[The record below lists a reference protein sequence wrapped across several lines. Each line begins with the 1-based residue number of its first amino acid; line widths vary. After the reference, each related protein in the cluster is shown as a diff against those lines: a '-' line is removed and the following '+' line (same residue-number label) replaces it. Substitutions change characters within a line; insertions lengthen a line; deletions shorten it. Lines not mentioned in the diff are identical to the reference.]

1 MTICKEIMNLQQL
14 PAMYKKHIQGEGERC
29 KTQAHNFFLRCD
41 QCFASPT
48 TALMSY
54 CSYGS
59 ELIKPGFF
67 AHMPDSMKRSR
78 FTNMPETQTRGRLYK
93 QVFLLSHILA
103 ARRLGRRGKSQSI
116 EEFFSHLGN
125 VALQLA
131 GRTVLIIPGVAPIA
145 RTAQSQEEA

>member
-1 MTICKEIMNLQQL
+1 MNLQQL

-48 TALMSY
+48 TALMPY
-54 CSYGS
+54 CPYGS
-59 ELIKPGFF
+59 ELIKPGFL
-67 AHMPDSMKRSR
+67 AHVPDSIKCLSL
-78 FTNMPETQTRGRLYK
+78 TNMPETQTRGRLQK
-93 QVFLLSHILA
+93 QVFLLSLILA

-116 EEFFSHLGN
+116 KEFFSHLSN
-125 VALQLA
+125 VALHLA

-145 RTAQSQEEA
+145 RTAQSQEEP